1 MRLALNAYADF
12 ERLVFDRPSPKVLRI
27 TLATPAKLNVMDARS
42 HAELAAVWRIVD
54 RDDSV
59 GAVIVRGSPQAF
71 SAGGDLSRQKEVIA
85 DHTAQLAVMD
95 ETRELVYGIIN
106 CSKPVVSAIRGWAVG
121 AGLACAL
128 LADISIAAKDAKLTD
143 GHVKIGLA
151 AGDHAA
157 LIWPLLCGL
166 AKAKYYMLLG
176 ERLDGAEAERIGL
189 VSLALDDAEV
199 DGRAEEIAQRLAEG
213 SRTAIRW
220 TKYAMNN
227 WLRQAGPLFDA
238 SLALEIVGFGGRDA
252 TEGVDAFM
260 EKRAANF
267 D

>member
-1 MRLALNAYADF
+1 
-12 ERLVFDRPSPKVLRI
+12 
-27 TLATPAKLNVMDARS
+27 
-42 HAELAAVWRIVD
+42 
-54 RDDSV
+54 
-59 GAVIVRGSPQAF
+59 
-71 SAGGDLSRQKEVIA
+71 
-85 DHTAQLAVMD
+85 
-95 ETRELVYGIIN
+95 
-106 CSKPVVSAIRGWAVG
+106 
-121 AGLACAL
+121 
-128 LADISIAAKDAKLTD
+128 
-143 GHVKIGLA
+143 
-151 AGDHAA
+151 
-157 LIWPLLCGL
+157 
-166 AKAKYYMLLG
+166 MLLG
-176 ERLDGAEAERIGL
+176 ERLDGSEAERIGL

>member
-1 MRLALNAYADF
+1 M
-12 ERLVFDRPSPKVLRI
+12 LRV
-27 TLATPAKLNVMDARS
+27 TLCTPAKLNVMDGRS
-42 HAELAAVWRIVD
+42 HAELSAIWRIID

-59 GAVIVRGSPQAF
+59 RAVIIRGQPAAF
-71 SAGGDLSRQKEVIA
+71 SAGGDLNRQKEVIA
-85 DHTAQLAVMD
+85 DHSQQVELMEEA
-95 ETRELVYGIIN
+95 REMVYGMIN
-106 CSKPVVSAIRGWAVG
+106 CSKPIVSAIRGWTVG
-121 AGLACAL
+121 AGMACAL

-166 AKAKYYMLLG
+166 AKSKYYMMLG

-189 VSLALDDAEV
+189 VALALDDDQVEAK
-199 DGRAEEIAQRLAEG
+199 AEEIAQRLAGG

-220 TKYAMNN
+220 TKYALNN
-227 WLRQAGPLFDA
+227 WLRQAGPIFDT
-238 SLALEIVGFGGRDA
+238 SLALEIAGFGGRDA
-252 TEGVDAFM
+252 TEGVDAFI
-260 EKRAANF
+260 EKRAAQF